1 MEKNDLFADAVA
13 VCQQLKIDYKPAGL
27 ARMCGVSR
35 QTVTQNW
42 KGAVPLE
49 RVAAIAEKTGMTKIQ
64 IRPDR
69 ADLFGD

>member
-13 VCQQLKIDYKPAGL
+13 VCQQLKIDKTPAEI
-27 ARMCGVSR
+27 ARWVGRSR

-42 KGAVPLE
+42 NEAVPLE
-49 RVAAIAEKTGMTKIQ
+49 HVATIAEKTGMTKLQ

-69 ADLFGD
+69 EDLFGD